1 MVIPVQDSVL
11 ARGDKKVSSGRASLR
26 EIVLEDAWEGLGL
39 RELTEVG
46 FCVRTI
52 VVGLHEFENGSK
64 ASAAAGEGLVF
75 GGEAEEACSA
85 DLAARLSELAGGCP
99 FALPR
104 EI

>member
-1 MVIPVQDSVL
+1 VVIPVQDSVL

-52 VVGLHEFENGSK
+52 
-64 ASAAAGEGLVF
+64 LVF